1 MNFIF
6 LAGRSVGGNRGT
18 RSLQN
23 CFFASSVETQTG
35 KPKINKSRKSRAL
48 PSTNPG
54 NTRNKERT
62 GQTTSV
68 PGNRQQN
75 EAIKR
80 KKQRNWNCFSSF
92 PKLRPTPSKN
102 ACSRR
107 KKKNPCS
114 VFTQVQSASKWK
126 QNYNEPPETNRSW
139 RRRAMC
145 RSTPLCSSFR
155 VLFDGSARPCAESG
169 AGICCRENLAKPG
182 LVGGW

>member
-1 MNFIF
+1 MKFIF
-6 LAGRSVGGNRGT
+6 LAGRSVGGNHGT

-75 EAIKR
+75 EAFKR

-92 PKLRPTPSKN
+92 PKLRPAPSKN

-107 KKKNPCS
+107 KKRILAPYSHRYNRH
-114 VFTQVQSASKWK
+114 QSENKIIM
-126 QNYNEPPETNRSW
+126 NHLRLIEVDDVE
-139 RRRAMC
+139 
-145 RSTPLCSSFR
+145 
-155 VLFDGSARPCAESG
+155 PCAEVLLCAVLSEFCSTVLLG
-169 AGICCRENLAKPG
+169 HVLNLELESVAGKTWPSQD
-182 LVGGW
+182 